1 MKYVVRINNKDYEV
15 VVEKGQAN
23 LVNTTEVVAAPA
35 APIAAAPAAPVAPA
49 TPAPAAAPQ
58 ATGSTA
64 INSPMPGTILD
75 VKTSAGQSVKSGDVL
90 VILEAMKMENEIV
103 APRDG
108 VIAQIAVNKG
118 ASVSTGDLLI
128 SLQ

>member
-90 VILEAMKMENEIV
+90 VVLEAMKMENEIV

>member
-35 APIAAAPAAPVAPA
+35 APIAAAPTAPVAPA

-75 VKTSAGQSVKSGDVL
+75 VKTSVGQSVKSGDVL
-90 VILEAMKMENEIV
+90 VVLEAMKMENEIV

>member
-75 VKTSAGQSVKSGDVL
+75 VKTSAGQSLKSGEVL